1 MGGIGIMSA
10 DKYLA
15 IAVAPPEP
23 PRRDDDIGSMLLA
36 VTLIVILC
44 AGTFLILT
52 S

>member
-1 MGGIGIMSA
+1 MSG

-15 IAVAPPEP
+15 IAVASPGPPM
-23 PRRDDDIGSMLLA
+23 RDGDIGAMLFA
-36 VTLIVILC
+36 VTLIVIIC